1 MEADCVAAFYREL
14 ESTAG
19 KYDLYRFDT
28 LVVNAQDRVES
39 VSPSHPV
46 IESVLQFAYHR
57 LRGERHSTLQELVFS
72 RAAYERVG
80 GFVDF
85 PHAWCS
91 DDAGVILLA
100 GQTGIRTV
108 PGPRIW
114 FRLSGENLTTSYGNP
129 GVGRGKRYALMAYVR
144 WLMNHFQD
152 ARDERLTL
160 DATMLKQAAER
171 WFLGQCVNLG
181 STCTVAEA
189 RELSAFMSE
198 MWGGSASRH
207 FMRFMRGNL
216 RLLLKRALAV
226 RQRRATGMQR
236 AESLDAAV
244 AGYAAASPRADMR

>member
-1 MEADCVAAFYREL
+1 
-14 ESTAG
+14 
-19 KYDLYRFDT
+19 
-28 LVVNAQDRVES
+28 
-39 VSPSHPV
+39 
-46 IESVLQFAYHR
+46 
-57 LRGERHSTLQELVFS
+57 
-72 RAAYERVG
+72 
-80 GFVDF
+80 
-85 PHAWCS
+85 
-91 DDAGVILLA
+91 
-100 GQTGIRTV
+100 
-108 PGPRIW
+108 
-114 FRLSGENLTTSYGNP
+114 
-129 GVGRGKRYALMAYVR
+129 MANVR